1 MSPTHHHNQTIANLK
16 AEIHD
21 THLALRQMILH
32 NRQMGIEVAGLLSQ
46 KIDSIIQ
53 IIFARHFN
61 AINHKDIA
69 IIAVGGYGRGLLAP
83 FSDIDLCL
91 VVTKMTNNIDNAI
104 RSFLYDMWDLK
115 LKLGYSTGTPE
126 DIITSC
132 QDMTKR
138 TALLERRFLC
148 GNIDIFNTL
157 SEQFKILQDT
167 TVFEFTKAKLTER
180 NHRHQQTGQSRYLVE
195 PDLKNSKGGL
205 RDIHV
210 MMWIGKYIYK
220 TDNPQDFIEHG
231 ILSQKDLDLIQK
243 SERLFWAI
251 RFLLHLEIGRGH
263 EKINFDVQKQLAD
276 MLGYRNAGGLSGVER
291 FMRHYFLAARQV
303 GTITRIF
310 TLALEA
316 KNYFPSNFKD
326 TLKSLWQR
334 FNFADSDFCLKDN
347 RLCFKKHI
355 SLDIN
360 PEKAVSIFKF
370 SDAYQIAIHP
380 ETMRF
385 IRANV
390 HHFNDNFRK
399 LSEPYLIFREILCRA
414 KNIESVL
421 RQMSEVGLL
430 GRLIPD
436 FGKIICLMQFNMYHH
451 YTVDEHLIRC
461 VGIIHK
467 IANGHLKTE
476 HPLASDII
484 NRLDMKDILFLSV
497 FIHDMAKGRQEDHSE
512 QGEEII
518 NWLAPKMGFTQ
529 AETEIAKWLVL
540 YHLRMSDVSQ
550 RRDLSDPVVYKDFA
564 EFVLSS
570 ERLKLLLCL
579 TVADIRG
586 VGPGVWNGYK
596 GELLRTLYNNT
607 QEILQ
612 GGYISDNRTG
622 RVESKK
628 QDFIKTLETNEYA
641 VVQPIINRLPDSFW
655 LGTDIKTQMSCIHL
669 IEKLSHQHKD
679 TDIKIT
685 PDEFTAVTEIIIYTQ
700 DYSGL
705 FTSLSGALATSGVTI
720 YDAKLFTDN
729 NGFAL
734 DIFRIQDIHGKA
746 VTDKEHLK
754 RIKKRVFE
762 TINQQ
767 KIDFSMEKQNIKT
780 LSLSATR
787 AVYTDMANVTVD
799 NQGSNNAT
807 LIEVTAMNRN
817 YLLYDIATTLYAL
830 RVSVASAHINTY
842 GETAVD
848 VFYIKNRFG
857 LKITD
862 TSFLAKIKQSILAT
876 ISVV

>member
-1 MSPTHHHNQTIANLK
+1 
-16 AEIHD
+16 
-21 THLALRQMILH
+21 
-32 NRQMGIEVAGLLSQ
+32 
-46 KIDSIIQ
+46 
-53 IIFARHFN
+53 
-61 AINHKDIA
+61 
-69 IIAVGGYGRGLLAP
+69 
-83 FSDIDLCL
+83 
-91 VVTKMTNNIDNAI
+91 
-104 RSFLYDMWDLK
+104 
-115 LKLGYSTGTPE
+115 
-126 DIITSC
+126 
-132 QDMTKR
+132 
-138 TALLERRFLC
+138 
-148 GNIDIFNTL
+148 
-157 SEQFKILQDT
+157 
-167 TVFEFTKAKLTER
+167 
-180 NHRHQQTGQSRYLVE
+180 
-195 PDLKNSKGGL
+195 
-205 RDIHV
+205 
-210 MMWIGKYIYK
+210 
-220 TDNPQDFIEHG
+220 
-231 ILSQKDLDLIQK
+231 
-243 SERLFWAI
+243 
-251 RFLLHLEIGRGH
+251 
-263 EKINFDVQKQLAD
+263 
-276 MLGYRNAGGLSGVER
+276 
-291 FMRHYFLAARQV
+291 
-303 GTITRIF
+303 
-310 TLALEA
+310 
-316 KNYFPSNFKD
+316 
-326 TLKSLWQR
+326 
-334 FNFADSDFCLKDN
+334 
-347 RLCFKKHI
+347 
-355 SLDIN
+355 
-360 PEKAVSIFKF
+360 
-370 SDAYQIAIHP
+370 
-380 ETMRF
+380 
-385 IRANV
+385 
-390 HHFNDNFRK
+390 
-399 LSEPYLIFREILCRA
+399 
-414 KNIESVL
+414 
-421 RQMSEVGLL
+421 
-430 GRLIPD
+430 
-436 FGKIICLMQFNMYHH
+436 
-451 YTVDEHLIRC
+451 
-461 VGIIHK
+461 
-467 IANGHLKTE
+467 
-476 HPLASDII
+476 
-484 NRLDMKDILFLSV
+484 
-497 FIHDMAKGRQEDHSE
+497 
-512 QGEEII
+512 
-518 NWLAPKMGFTQ
+518 
-529 AETEIAKWLVL
+529 
-540 YHLRMSDVSQ
+540 
-550 RRDLSDPVVYKDFA
+550 
-564 EFVLSS
+564 
-570 ERLKLLLCL
+570 
-579 TVADIRG
+579 
-586 VGPGVWNGYK
+586 
-596 GELLRTLYNNT
+596 LLRTLYNNT